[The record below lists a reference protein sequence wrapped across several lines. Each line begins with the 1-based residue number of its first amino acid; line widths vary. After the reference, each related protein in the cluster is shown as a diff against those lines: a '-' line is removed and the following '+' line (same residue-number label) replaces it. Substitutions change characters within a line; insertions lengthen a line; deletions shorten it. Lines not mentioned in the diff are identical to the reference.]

1 MIFQMVW
8 VLELAYSGW
17 LFIIFDYGC
26 SLACSFFFFLKSASY
41 LGVGKL
47 VILGHLLRPKVS
59 QPHGLRQKMNLLK
72 KPFTKISGP
81 GLQTS

>member
-26 SLACSFFFFLKSASY
+26 SLACSFFFFEIGFLF
-41 LGVGKL
+41 GG
-47 VILGHLLRPKVS
+47 GKVS
-59 QPHGLRQKMNLLK
+59 DLGS
-72 KPFTKISGP
+72 FTQAQGFPATWFAAKDE
-81 GLQTS
+81 LT

>member
-26 SLACSFFFFLKSASY
+26 SLACSFFFLKSASY